1 MDFTSNS
8 EQNLVIDNIEQINTN
23 NYNQITWFAT
33 SILSWFF
40 YLCCQLENYRNT
52 LLISFE
58 NELSLFNYEIII
70 LGISLAGFITYLIFT
85 TCKKNQN
92 LYNSMLGKKSKFHF
106 IPLLFASALFIV
118 NIIYEQNISKELYN
132 DIVVNRIIITSLIFS
147 VLTLSTL
154 IYIYIQINIPC
165 EWYLILTIKKGAFSC
180 LIPYILNLMCLEIYN
195 LVTFEDIDKQEIFYK
210 FLYIIKGIL
219 SLFFSF
225 ILKDIVVALI
235 NAFFYIQDL
244 IYYVILL
251 TDIAISFII
260 FILIVSISFILLTI
274 FLITFLSIKYKE
286 KILNKKNNIFL

>member
-1 MDFTSNS
+1 
-8 EQNLVIDNIEQINTN
+8 
-23 NYNQITWFAT
+23 
-33 SILSWFF
+33 
-40 YLCCQLENYRNT
+40 
-52 LLISFE
+52 
-58 NELSLFNYEIII
+58 
-70 LGISLAGFITYLIFT
+70 
-85 TCKKNQN
+85 
-92 LYNSMLGKKSKFHF
+92 MLGKQSKFHF

-118 NIIYEQNISKELYN
+118 NIIYEQNINKELYN
-132 DIVVNRIIITSLIFS
+132 DIVLNRIIITSLIFS

-154 IYIYIQINIPC
+154 IYIYIQIKIPC

-180 LIPYILNLMCLEIYN
+180 LIPYILNLMNLEIYN
-195 LVTFEDIDKQEIFYK
+195 LVTFKDEDNRAIFYK

-244 IYYVILL
+244 IYYAILL
-251 TDIAISFII
+251 ADIDTNFFI

-286 KILNKKNNIFL
+286 KIFQ

>member
-52 LLISFE
+52 LLILSFE
-58 NELSLFNYEIII
+58 SEFNIFNIEIII
-70 LGISLAGFITYLIFT
+70 LGLSLAGFITYLIFT

-92 LYNSMLGKKSKFHF
+92 LFNSMLGKKSKYHF

-118 NIIYEQNISKELYN
+118 NIIYEQNINKKIYN

-180 LIPYILNLMCLEIYN
+180 LIPYILNLMHSEIYN
-195 LVTFEDIDKQEIFYK
+195 LVKFKDEDKREIFYK

-235 NAFFYIQDL
+235 NAFFYIRDL
-244 IYYVILL
+244 IYYAILL
-251 TDIAISFII
+251 SDIEKNFRI
-260 FILIVSISFILLTI
+260 FILIVPTSFILLTI

-286 KILNKKNNIFL
+286 KIFQ

>member
-52 LLISFE
+52 LLILSFE
-58 NELSLFNYEIII
+58 NDFSIFNIEIII
-70 LGISLAGFITYLIFT
+70 LGLSLAGFITYLIFT

-118 NIIYEQNISKELYN
+118 NITYEQNINKKIYN
-132 DIVVNRIIITSLIFS
+132 DIVINRIIITSLIFS

-180 LIPYILNLMCLEIYN
+180 LIPYILNLMYLEISN
-195 LVTFEDIDKQEIFYK
+195 LVKFKDDDKGVIFYR
-210 FLYIIKGIL
+210 FLFIIKGIL

-225 ILKDIVVALI
+225 IFKDIVVALI
-235 NAFFYIQDL
+235 NAFFYIQHL
-244 IYYVILL
+244 IYYTNLL
-251 TDIAISFII
+251 ADIKTSYNV
-260 FILIVSISFILLTI
+260 FILIVSTSFILLSI

-286 KILNKKNNIFL
+286 KIFQ